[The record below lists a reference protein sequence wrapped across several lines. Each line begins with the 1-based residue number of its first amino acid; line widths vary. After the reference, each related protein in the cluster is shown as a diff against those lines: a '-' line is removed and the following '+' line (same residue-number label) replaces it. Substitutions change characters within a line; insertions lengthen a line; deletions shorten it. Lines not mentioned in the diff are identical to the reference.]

1 MVYLNVCVSAGNTN
15 TEGRPA
21 VIAVFRTRSS
31 PVFEL
36 LPWWVHT
43 PSPPTIFLSQYMK
56 PFIVSSSYWLKVC
69 ALYHSSGFVHGE
81 AGAEPRLMQFHPHFQ
96 HGALLTVVS
105 AFAMY
110 HHTLS
115 EFCIPSCDDW
125 MSESGCLSVSL
136 PVLVQ
141 WKNLPFAFLFCECR
155 SCST

>member
-1 MVYLNVCVSAGNTN
+1 MFVYQQGIQTQRADLRWLPFLGPVPVQCL
-15 TEGRPA
+15 
-21 VIAVFRTRSS
+21 SS
-31 PVFEL
+31 C
-36 LPWWVHT
+36 HGGST
-43 PSPPTIFLSQYMK
+43 PPPPPTIFLSQYMK

-105 AFAMY
+105 AFAIY